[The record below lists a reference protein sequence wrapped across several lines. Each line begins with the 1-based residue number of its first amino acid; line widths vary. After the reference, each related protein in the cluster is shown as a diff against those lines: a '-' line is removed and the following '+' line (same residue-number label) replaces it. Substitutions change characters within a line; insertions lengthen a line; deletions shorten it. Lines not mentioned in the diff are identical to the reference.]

1 MERLT
6 SYKNECDREMIC
18 RYEECDVSE
27 EYCPHLQEDNCICL
41 QDVISRLAAYEDLGV
56 TPEQI
61 REMDKAYLEKCEE
74 VKRLRAELEEYGQ
87 MEHALMEMYGEG
99 ANLKVFVKLLI
110 GAMAAKQKIE
120 AAGGKIE
127 KMIILTNET
136 ADEWEAYKKLREKCE
151 EEKKHG
157 A

>member
-1 MERLT
+1 M
-6 SYKNECDREMIC
+6 D
-18 RYEECDVSE
+18 
-27 EYCPHLQEDNCICL
+27 
-41 QDVISRLAAYEDLGV
+41 SRLRSCYTFLLSESTTRNNQARIPLDG
-56 TPEQI
+56 
-61 REMDKAYLEKCEE
+61 R
-74 VKRLRAELEEYGQ
+74 REEYGQ

-110 GAMAAKQKIE
+110 GAVAAKQKIE

-127 KMIILTNET
+127 KMIILTNKT

-157 A
+157 T

>member
-6 SYKNECDREMIC
+6 QRSAKGMAYYPRCVNECEKENC
-18 RYEECDVSE
+18 RFCPYET
-27 EYCPHLQEDNCICL
+27 
-41 QDVISRLAAYEDLGV
+41 VIAERIASYEDLGV

-74 VKRLRAELEEYGQ
+74 INRLKAELKEYEH

-110 GAMAAKQKIE
+110 GAVGAKQKIE
-120 AAGGKIE
+120 AAGGEIK
-127 KMIILTNET
+127 KMVILTNET
-136 ADEWEAYKKLREKCE
+136 ADEWEAYKKMREKCE

-157 A
+157 T